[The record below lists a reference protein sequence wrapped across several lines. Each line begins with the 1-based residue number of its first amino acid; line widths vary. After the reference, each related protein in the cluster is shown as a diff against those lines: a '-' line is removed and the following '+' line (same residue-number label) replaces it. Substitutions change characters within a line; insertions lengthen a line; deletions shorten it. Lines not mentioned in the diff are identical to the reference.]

1 MSQEVLSTQK
11 SKTTIS
17 NKKLRDLQLLVHLIA
32 APLLILQIY
41 SPLGNIPEF
50 TAIVRFV
57 AIPFAVLTG
66 LVMWQMPTVT
76 KFLKSFSGT

>member
-17 NKKLRDLQLLVHLIA
+17 NKKLRDLQRLVHLIA

-41 SPLGNIPEF
+41 SPLGSIPEF

-76 KFLKSFSGT
+76 KFLKSLSGT